1 LLGLLLLFSGAAS
14 LLHQTAWFRLLRP
27 VLGVGVLPAAC
38 VSAGVL
44 AGLAI
49 GSLWGGRLV
58 DRARRPGRVFA
69 GAELAGAALGFL
81 VPLALLL
88 LGSLSGALAP
98 LLRESVG
105 LVLAVVLCTAGA
117 IPMGMTLP
125 AALRA
130 RDVGRAGAGAS
141 FRVLYGV
148 NTLGAV
154 VGVLLGSTW
163 LLEALGNRGLAFAA
177 AGIQLAV
184 GACAWVLLR
193 APGLEAGGTAKAGDA
208 SEGGSGPSRAI
219 CIAAALSG
227 AAGLVVQVAWIRR
240 LAPVVGNTTYAF
252 ATVLGTWLLALA
264 LGPLLFGP
272 RRGIG
277 PTNKPAWLLAVAA
290 IPVVLLPPVLAFVG
304 DMTAQ
309 WIGNSDPGWLEM
321 LGLRTAAAAILLVPS
336 TLLGAAGLPWLLRA
350 AAPDRQSMG
359 RGAGRL
365 LAWNTAGS
373 AVWAL
378 LTALLWLPAIGSAA
392 ALRGAGGLY
401 LASAACVAPARWRAL
416 PLVLACAL
424 WVQPW
429 VMQLEDDALFDTV
442 GASFSPTEFGLPDA
456 PRLLAREGRMA
467 TIVVR
472 DREGDRELWVD
483 SKIVASTAPTDLLH
497 LTLLGHLPMAL
508 HPDPKRVA
516 VIGLGTGI
524 TSTCTAAW
532 EPDVLDIFELEREV
546 PNAATFFEAD
556 GGGVPSRANVSIEDG
571 RHALLRRDVRYD
583 VITCDP
589 IHPGVAG
596 SASLYSKEHYEL
608 MRDRA
613 DLICQWLP
621 LYQMTVSDVRLV
633 VRTFAAVYPATYV
646 FLAGPDAIL
655 IGAAQPL
662 QLDEARLR
670 ASLARPAAAS
680 LADFGLRSPGRLL
693 GLLAQGPAGARVFA
707 GDGPLNTDD
716 RLLLEFECG
725 RHWYVNE
732 VQKNA
737 LFLRL
742 DRAPARSLLAAA
754 PTATFEQERRHADQ
768 IRDALRIWLD
778 ANDDERALDEM
789 DEVRKAAPGRRF
801 WEALRVELL
810 LDLGYAE
817 YHAGDKISALGRARE
832 VLRTEGVGVAPRLDA
847 CELLIRLGSTGEAR
861 RQAAKIAAAHPYP
874 RAIRLAG
881 PSGE

>member
-1 LLGLLLLFSGAAS
+1 M
-14 LLHQTAWFRLLRP
+14 
-27 VLGVGVLPAAC
+27 
-38 VSAGVL
+38 
-44 AGLAI
+44 
-49 GSLWGGRLV
+49 

-69 GAELAGAALGFL
+69 GAELAGAVLGFL
-81 VPLALLL
+81 VPLALMLL
-88 LGSLSGALAP
+88 AVLSGALAP
-98 LLRESVG
+98 LLREVVG
-105 LVLAVVLCTAGA
+105 LVVAVLLCAAGA

-141 FRVLYGV
+141 FRILYGV

-154 VGVLLGSTW
+154 VGVLVGSTW

-177 AGIQLAV
+177 AGIQLGV
-184 GACAWVLLR
+184 GGCAWALLR
-193 APGLEAGGTAKAGDA
+193 TPGRDTGGPSDA
-208 SEGGSGPSRAI
+208 SPVAADGAGPSRAI
-219 CIAAALSG
+219 CVAAALSG

-272 RRGIG
+272 RRGSG
-277 PTNKPAWLLAVAA
+277 PTNKPAWLLALAA
-290 IPVVLLPPVLAFVG
+290 VPVVLLPPVLALVG

-309 WIGNSDPGWLEM
+309 WIGNSDPNWLEM

-336 TLLGAAGLPWLLRA
+336 TLIGAAGLPWLLRA
-350 AAPDRQSMG
+350 AAPERQAMG

-401 LASAACVAPARWRAL
+401 LASAACVTPARWRAL
-416 PLVLACAL
+416 PVVLACAL
-424 WVQPW
+424 WLQPW
-429 VMQLEDDALFDTV
+429 IVHLEDDALFDTV
-442 GASFSPTEFGLPDA
+442 GASFSPSAYGLPDA

-497 LTLLGHLPMAL
+497 LTLLGHLPMVL
-508 HPDPKRVA
+508 HPNPKRVA

-532 EPDVLDIFELEREV
+532 EPEVLDIFELEREV
-546 PNAATFFEAD
+546 PNAAAFFEAD
-556 GGGVPSRANVSIEDG
+556 GGGVPARAHVSIEDG
-571 RHALLRRDVRYD
+571 RHALLRRDVHYD

-633 VRTFAAVYPATYV
+633 VRTFASVYPATYV

-655 IGAAQPL
+655 IGADKPL
-662 QLDEARLR
+662 RLDEQRVR

-680 LADFGLRSPGRLL
+680 LADFGLRAPGRLL
-693 GLLAQGPAGARVFA
+693 GLLGQGPEGARIFA
-707 GDGPLNTDD
+707 GEGPLNTDD

-725 RHWYVNE
+725 RHWYVDQ
-732 VQKNA
+732 VRKNA

-742 DRAPARSLLAAA
+742 DRAPAASLLAAP
-754 PTATFEQERRHADQ
+754 PTAAFERERGHADQ
-768 IRDALRIWLD
+768 IRDALRVWLD
-778 ANDDERALDEM
+778 ANDDDRALDEI
-789 DEVRKAAPGRRF
+789 DLVRTAAPGSRF

-810 LDLGYAE
+810 LDLGHAE
-817 YHAGDKISALGRARE
+817 RDAGDRDSALVRARQI
-832 VLRTEGVGVAPRLDA
+832 LRTEGVGVGPQLDA

-861 RQAAKIAAAHPYP
+861 RAAAKIAAAHPYP

-881 PSGE
+881 QRGE